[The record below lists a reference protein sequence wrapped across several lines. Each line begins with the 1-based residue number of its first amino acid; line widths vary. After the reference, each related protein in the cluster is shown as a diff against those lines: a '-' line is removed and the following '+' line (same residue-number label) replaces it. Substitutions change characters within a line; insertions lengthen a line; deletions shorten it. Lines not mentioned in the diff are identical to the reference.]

1 VRHKLYRRI
10 RKQIPE
16 CRTRMTTPPW
26 FVMLA
31 CLGALYVAA
40 VGSRLLAFLALCLC
54 RPKDLCRS
62 YGEWAI
68 VTGPTSGLGRTM
80 ALELARRGLNLVL
93 LDLDAANL
101 RETADTIKS
110 SHDVK
115 TKTVVFDLSLV
126 GTAKGDDNIMS
137 IILLAI
143 YIWSL
148 EILLSSAGDEA
159 MRQLREAIHGLD
171 VGLLVNNAAVARPG
185 AVYFH
190 EADIESFVRMLRV
203 NSWALTEVTAA
214 VLPGIVERGRGAVV
228 NVGSGST
235 LAVPSFPLYTVY
247 SSTKRSVTNVV
258 TPYTFLLFFSIPLYF
273 LIGLIKA
280 PKLMTMHMDELI
292 SWDYILCYD
301 ILIDMIKLPKSIKT
315 DCKKHEH
322 LSWYRSREH
331 TNMFLVTGGIQVI
344 SLMIV
349 ILIVD

>member
-1 VRHKLYRRI
+1 
-10 RKQIPE
+10 
-16 CRTRMTTPPW
+16 MTTPPW
-26 FVMLA
+26 FVVMLA

-54 RPKDLCRS
+54 RTKDLHRS

-126 GTAKGDDNIMS
+126 GTAKGDDNIMHVNNFS
-137 IILLAI
+137 C
-143 YIWSL
+143 YIWPL
-148 EILLSSAGDEA
+148 EILFSSAGDEA
-159 MRQLREAIHGLD
+159 MRRLREAIHGLD

-190 EADIESFVRMLRV
+190 EADVESFVRMIRV
-203 NSWALTEVTAA
+203 NSWALTEVTAE
-214 VLPGIVERGRGAVV
+214 VLPGMVERGRGAVV

-247 SSTKRSVTNVV
+247 SSTKRSVTNVAP
-258 TPYTFLLFFSIPLYF
+258 PYTFLLFLSIPLYF
-273 LIGLIKA
+273 LIGTHQSA
-280 PKLMTMHMDELI
+280 
-292 SWDYILCYD
+292 
-301 ILIDMIKLPKSIKT
+301 KT
-315 DCKKHEH
+315 DDHA
-322 LSWYRSREH
+322 RGQI
-331 TNMFLVTGGIQVI
+331 NF
-344 SLMIV
+344 
-349 ILIVD
+349 